1 MQPDKQPRDYID
13 SADRVPKA
21 ERKPV
26 EPTNGSLL
34 LAFLYGVI
42 AFCAGVT
49 AHWYVVGL

>member
-1 MQPDKQPRDYID
+1 MIKLPCDFVRSEERLK
-13 SADRVPKA
+13 PKA